1 MDSETA
7 GLMFRSLQRAVRSLA
22 MLGLLA
28 LGVPLV
34 LAAPL
39 VIATLGGPGSALAAG
54 ESGVSG
60 GSKATTGV
68 GRPGQT
74 GLPLPRFVSLR
85 AAKVNLRTGPGIRY
99 PIDWVYQRRGL
110 PVEVIGE
117 FDTWRRI
124 RDHEGT
130 VGWVHQSMLRGT
142 RTVLLRDRLRVLRQ
156 DPEDGAPAVA
166 RLEPGV
172 IGELDRCAGAWCQIE
187 VEGLKGWIRR
197 GEIYGLGPEEI
208 QK

>member
-1 MDSETA
+1 MGRAT
-7 GLMFRSLQRAVRSLA
+7 GRRTFQSLRRAVSGLA
-22 MLGLLA
+22 VLGLLILAAVGNPGPA
-28 LGVPLV
+28 LG
-34 LAAPL
+34 
-39 VIATLGGPGSALAAG
+39 AG
-54 ESGVSG
+54 EAE
-60 GSKATTGV
+60 ATAGAD
-68 GRPGQT
+68 RPPGQT

-156 DPEDGAPAVA
+156 NPEDGAPAVA

-172 IGELDRCAGAWCQIE
+172 IGELDRCAGAWCRIQ
-187 VEGLKGWIRR
+187 VEGRKGWIGRN
-197 GEIYGLGPEEI
+197 EVYGVGAEDAG
-208 QK
+208 K

>member
-1 MDSETA
+1 MGRET
-7 GLMFRSLQRAVRSLA
+7 GSIMFRSRHRVARTLA
-22 MLGLLA
+22 LLGLSVLVA
-28 LGVPLV
+28 LGGTGP
-34 LAAPL
+34 
-39 VIATLGGPGSALAAG
+39 TLGAG
-54 ESGVSG
+54 KAE
-60 GSKATTGV
+60 ATTGAD
-68 GRPGQT
+68 RPGQT

-172 IGELDRCAGAWCQIE
+172 IGELDRCAGAWCRIE
-187 VEGLKGWIRR
+187 VQGLKGWIRQ
-197 GEIYGLGPEEI
+197 GEVYGVDAKDPG
-208 QK
+208 K